1 MVRGRGRAVRGRGN
15 GRVHVEDEVAV
26 ESNLA
31 EVMEQLRQY
40 QRRGRGQVENEA
52 VAEPNLVEIVAQ
64 LQRQVQQQQAL
75 INNLQANA
83 NRVEVPIDPPAAQPV
98 QNRGVQVA
106 TNNEPLYLRFKRM
119 EPKEFNGST
128 DPLVA
133 QGWLKSIE
141 LVLNFMDLTDNE
153 KVKCASYCLMD
164 DARIWWE
171 GIELSRDISQ
181 MIWED
186 FVQEFNEQ
194 YFNMS
199 VTREHYDEFNNFR
212 QGNLSVTEAVKRF
225 NQLARLR
232 PHMVPNE
239 QERLRRMIGMLKPEI
254 AVIVD
259 SRTAPPTTTD
269 ECVKCAFRA
278 EYHLNKQKESQPRQN
293 EVPKNQN
300 RGNFGNQG
308 KSQGGQWNNNK
319 RKGNFSNQRNHN
331 NRQGGGQPAKQA
343 RNIPPCSKCGKLHL
357 GECRMGT
364 NLCYGCEREGHLS
377 KDCPNKTYQPFQQRQ
392 QRNPPAQL
400 HSDATRTR
408 CARTMFMPN

>member
-1 MVRGRGRAVRGRGN
+1 MVRGRGRAARGRAVRGRGN
-15 GRVHVEDEVAV
+15 GRVHVEDEVAA
-26 ESNLA
+26 EPNLA
-31 EVMEQLRQY
+31 EVMEQLRLD
-40 QRRGRGQVENEA
+40 QRRGRRQVENEA

-98 QNRGVQVA
+98 QNRGVQAA
-106 TNNEPLYLRFKRM
+106 TNHEPLYLRFKRM
-119 EPKEFNGST
+119 KPKEFNGST

-186 FVQEFNEQ
+186 FIQEFNEQ

-225 NQLARLR
+225 NQLARLC
-232 PHMVPNE
+232 PHMMPNE

-259 SRTAPPTTTD
+259 SGTAPPTTTA
-269 ECVKCAFRA
+269 ECVKCALRA

-293 EVPKNQN
+293 EVPKNNNNNQN
-300 RGNFGNQG
+300 RENFGNQG

-319 RKGNFSNQRNHN
+319 RNGNFSNQRNHN

-364 NLCYGCEREGHLS
+364 NLCYGCGREGHLS

-400 HSDATRTR
+400 HKSSTVI
-408 CARTMFMPN
+408 

>member
-1 MVRGRGRAVRGRGN
+1 MA
-15 GRVHVEDEVAV
+15 
-26 ESNLA
+26 
-31 EVMEQLRQY
+31 QLRQD

-52 VAEPNLVEIVAQ
+52 VAEPNLVELVVQ
-64 LQRQVQQQQAL
+64 LQRQVQEQQAL

-83 NRVEVPIDPPAAQPV
+83 NRVEVPINPPAAQPV
-98 QNRGVQVA
+98 QNRGVQAA
-106 TNNEPLYLRFKRM
+106 TNHEPLYLRFKRM
-119 EPKEFNGST
+119 KPKEFNGST

-153 KVKCASYCLMD
+153 KVKCASYCWMD

-186 FVQEFNEQ
+186 FIQEFNEQ

-225 NQLARLR
+225 NQLARLC

-239 QERLRRMIGMLKPEI
+239 QERLRRMIGMLRPEI

-259 SRTAPPTTTD
+259 SGTAPPTTTA
-269 ECVKCAFRA
+269 ECVKCALRA

-293 EVPKNQN
+293 EVPKNNNNNQN

-308 KSQGGQWNNNK
+308 RSQGGQWNNNK

-357 GECRMGT
+357 GEC
-364 NLCYGCEREGHLS
+364 
-377 KDCPNKTYQPFQQRQ
+377 PKTTEKPTSSAPQYAGR
-392 QRNPPAQL
+392 
-400 HSDATRTR
+400 S
-408 CARTMFMPN
+408 

>member
-1 MVRGRGRAVRGRGN
+1 MVSERFPISYHASPRIHFKLLQIVRGRGRGN
-15 GRVHVEDEVAV
+15 GRVQAEDEVAA
-26 ESNLA
+26 ETNLA
-31 EVMEQLRQY
+31 EVMAQLRQD
-40 QRRGRGQVENEA
+40 QRRGRGQDENEA

-75 INNLQANA
+75 INTLQANA

-98 QNRGVQVA
+98 QNRGVQAA
-106 TNNEPLYLRFKRM
+106 TNHEPLYLRFKRM
-119 EPKEFNGST
+119 KPKEFNGST

-164 DARIWWE
+164 DARIW
-171 GIELSRDISQ
+171 
-181 MIWED
+181 
-186 FVQEFNEQ
+186 
-194 YFNMS
+194 
-199 VTREHYDEFNNFR
+199 EHYDEFNNFR
-212 QGNLSVTEAVKRF
+212 QGNLSVTEDVKRF
-225 NQLARLR
+225 NQLVRLC

-259 SRTAPPTTTD
+259 SGTAPPTTTA
-269 ECVKCAFRA
+269 ECIKCALRA
-278 EYHLNKQKESQPRQN
+278 DYHLNKQKESQPRWD
-293 EVPKNQN
+293 EVPKNNNNNQN

-308 KSQGGQWNNNK
+308 KSQGGQWNINK

-364 NLCYGCEREGHLS
+364 NLCYGYGREGHLY

-400 HSDATRTR
+400 HMMMSTHWLRAVPMRIVD
-408 CARTMFMPN
+408 

>member
-1 MVRGRGRAVRGRGN
+1 M
-15 GRVHVEDEVAV
+15 
-26 ESNLA
+26 
-31 EVMEQLRQY
+31 
-40 QRRGRGQVENEA
+40 
-52 VAEPNLVEIVAQ
+52 
-64 LQRQVQQQQAL
+64 
-75 INNLQANA
+75 
-83 NRVEVPIDPPAAQPV
+83 
-98 QNRGVQVA
+98 
-106 TNNEPLYLRFKRM
+106 K
-119 EPKEFNGST
+119 PKEFNGST

-181 MIWED
+181 MIWEN
-186 FVQEFNEQ
+186 FIQEFNEQ

-225 NQLARLR
+225 NQLARLC

-239 QERLRRMIGMLKPEI
+239 QERLRRMIGMLRPEI

-259 SRTAPPTTTD
+259 SGTAPPTTTA
-269 ECVKCAFRA
+269 ECVKCALRA

-293 EVPKNQN
+293 EVPKNNNNNQN

-308 KSQGGQWNNNK
+308 RSQGGQWNNNK

-343 RNIPPCSKCGKLHL
+343 MNIPPCSKCGKLHL

-364 NLCYGCEREGHLS
+364 NLCYGCGREGHLS
-377 KDCPNKTYQPFQQRQ
+377 KNCPNKTYQPFQQRQ

-400 HSDATRTR
+400 HSMDFLGKYNASIECRRRKVVFDPEGDDRWTTFCNDLVSNYFR
-408 CARTMFMPN
+408 